1 MKSRKELAAFQ
12 ILYENFYNAKL
23 SNLMKMILDL
33 LMQGG
38 VLLVIFF
45 LLKVMLFNRP
55 SVKLDSSNQTEIGG
69 DEHRFSFD
77 LDITKN

>member
-1 MKSRKELAAFQ
+1 MQLANKYLRMNQ
-12 ILYENFYNAKL
+12 ILHLNIWRNI
-23 SNLMKMILDL
+23 MKMILDL

-69 DEHRFSFD
+69 MSIDF
-77 LDITKN
+77 LLI